1 MRPTADQPLTSN
13 PIGCIYL
20 PQGAERPSVLTD
32 GQRAYS
38 CTRLLTGVAGQ
49 SGPAAGI
56 VSWTLDE
63 WLSNESQWDHYQ
75 PYFAQMTP
83 EARSRTLIL
92 LDDDSRVVGIAS
104 LQSLMDRYPAV
115 PTDVA
120 P

>member
-1 MRPTADQPLTSN
+1 M
-13 PIGCIYL
+13 
-20 PQGAERPSVLTD
+20 
-32 GQRAYS
+32 
-38 CTRLLTGVAGQ
+38 
-49 SGPAAGI
+49 
-56 VSWTLDE
+56 SWTLDE

-92 LDDDSRVVGIAS
+92 LDDDSQVVGIES